1 MPEVKGT
8 CFGCRWCSKTF
19 DVDFQTGHAFRYCQ
33 RMSYA
38 DKPLRIAVF
47 ENDYCSRFEDVNRK
61 EGDSVCPERNR

>member
-33 RMSYA
+33 RLSY
-38 DKPLRIAVF
+38 DGRQLIIAVT
-47 ENDYCSRFEDVNRK
+47 EADYCSWFEEADRK
-61 EGDSVCPERNR
+61 EEDNVCQ